1 MEVSG
6 TDSAAP
12 ISPSLGS
19 SFPSPPS
26 SSLPGRAPSNLV
38 SLI

>member
-12 ISPSLGS
+12 ISPRLGS
-19 SFPSPPS
+19 S
-26 SSLPGRAPSNLV
+26 SSLPGRAPPNAV